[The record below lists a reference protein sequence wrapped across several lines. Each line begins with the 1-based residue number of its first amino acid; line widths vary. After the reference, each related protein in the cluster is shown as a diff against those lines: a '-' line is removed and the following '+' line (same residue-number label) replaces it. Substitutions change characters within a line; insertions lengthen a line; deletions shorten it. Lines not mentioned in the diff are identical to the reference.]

1 MQKWHAKPSEA
12 TLDGQMATTRK
23 IRRRIDGDIEREITR
38 LARYEGWTPAQIHRE
53 LNRRENCKGRVPELR
68 TVQRIV
74 APIVSKES
82 SVWLLADADPDDAAL
97 VLPVLAELI
106 RHTQGRVSRLPQE
119 IAEWI
124 VRLRRAAPDMP
135 VAWSLEVAFTCS
147 DHARR
152 DEPLDGITEMLAFA
166 PWRSAQER
174 ERYLKLMIKWH
185 PEWFSVLE
193 PDDPLPWG
201 YFLGGLSWD
210 ALRDPNAAGLLAMFE
225 AIERED
231 KEEQETSDD

>member
-1 MQKWHAKPSEA
+1 
-12 TLDGQMATTRK
+12 MATKRK

-53 LNRRENCKGRVPELR
+53 LLRRENCKGRVPELR

-74 APIVSKES
+74 APLVSKES
-82 SVWLLADADPDDAAL
+82 SAWLLADADPDDAAL

-135 VAWSLEVAFTCS
+135 VSWSLEVAFTCS

-174 ERYLKLMIKWH
+174 ERYVKLMIKWH
-185 PEWFSVLE
+185 SEWFSVLE
-193 PDDPLPWG
+193 PADPMPWG
-201 YFLGGLSWD
+201 YFMGSVTRH
-210 ALRDPNAAGLLAMFE
+210 ALRDPNAAGLLAMLD

-231 KEEQETSDD
+231 EKLKEESDD